1 MCEVIIIVTFF
12 IPTSPRWHL
21 SKDRHEE
28 ALASLR
34 QLRPKSDA
42 TNGNC
47 ELEIQSIREALQ
59 ENVHKAPWSDLF
71 SGGNL
76 RRTVLVIVYYFF
88 QQVSVP
94 FSLNG
99 HKAN

>member
-1 MCEVIIIVTFF
+1 MPEVIIIVTFF
-12 IPTSPRWHL
+12 IPTSPRWLL
-21 SKDRHEE
+21 SQDRHEE

-34 QLRPKSDA
+34 QLRPKFDA

-47 ELEIQSIREALQ
+47 ELEIRSIRDALQ

-71 SGGNL
+71 NSGNL

-88 QQVSVP
+88 QQVSVLSFTP
-94 FSLNG
+94 
-99 HKAN
+99 

>member
-12 IPTSPRWHL
+12 IPTSPRWLL

-34 QLRPKSDA
+34 HLRPNSDP
-42 TNGNC
+42 TNGKC
-47 ELEIQSIREALQ
+47 ELEIQSIREVLK

-88 QQVSVP
+88 QQVSMP
-94 FSLNG
+94 FPPT
-99 HKAN
+99 